1 MEAVVRHN
9 IDMFWD
15 QHQLDFSDDIKQ
27 YHSKDGLKTENVS
40 HEVNKAILTK
50 VLNLFTQMDVAAG
63 ELYCR
68 LLSYTGN
75 NEVRNWFMAAANR
88 EGTHQRCYAA
98 AVEEL
103 GFPESTW
110 TEFMEYAEMQD
121 KIEAMLSGD
130 DTDPSTKKGWMKTL
144 ARLFL
149 SEGIGLFGAFAS
161 MLNLRRYGLMQGT
174 NKVNEWSL
182 KDEEEHVT
190 NNISIFLSELKN
202 FSLDDQKEI
211 LNYVILTVEKFVE
224 AEDKFIELAYDIGD
238 QEDMTKQDMKDYIR
252 YLADFRLGQVGLPSM
267 FNQEENPL
275 VWMDWLLSGKKHT
288 NFFEERVAD
297 YSHDPLKGDIDFSLY
312 KQDLSYHPPKSVD
325 TSEVYVVYGTGW
337 CHYCK
342 RVVDFFKENGIDF
355 EYFDLDEDSEA
366 YERYLESGH
375 ATIPQVYSKE
385 GEYIGGHDDTLMLL
399 GSSGARV

>member
-1 MEAVVRHN
+1 MVSVFDKSVSYRPFRYPHLMEAVVRHN

-121 KIEAMLSGD
+121 KIEAMLSGEG
-130 DTDPSTKKGWMKTL
+130 TDPSTKKGWMKTL

-174 NKVNEWSL
+174 NKVNE
-182 KDEEEHVT
+182 
-190 NNISIFLSELKN
+190 
-202 FSLDDQKEI
+202 
-211 LNYVILTVEKFVE
+211 
-224 AEDKFIELAYDIGD
+224 
-238 QEDMTKQDMKDYIR
+238 
-252 YLADFRLGQVGLPSM
+252 
-267 FNQEENPL
+267 
-275 VWMDWLLSGKKHT
+275 
-288 NFFEERVAD
+288 
-297 YSHDPLKGDIDFSLY
+297 
-312 KQDLSYHPPKSVD
+312 
-325 TSEVYVVYGTGW
+325 
-337 CHYCK
+337 
-342 RVVDFFKENGIDF
+342 
-355 EYFDLDEDSEA
+355 
-366 YERYLESGH
+366 
-375 ATIPQVYSKE
+375 
-385 GEYIGGHDDTLMLL
+385 
-399 GSSGARV
+399 